1 MDTKTYLGQISKLNF
16 RIKNKMEEINQLRD
30 MACSISVS
38 PKEVNVQSSGEPDKM
53 GSIVSKIADAE
64 VELADSVERSLQ
76 KKKEIVQQIEMIPN
90 ANQYRI
96 LYNRYVLCKDWN
108 VISVE
113 MGCTFR
119 NAMSIH
125 GRALQ
130 EFEKYFG
137 SYYL

>member
-1 MDTKTYLGQISKLNF
+1 MMRGKEREQEAWKHSWDKENCDYRQNGREK
-16 RIKNKMEEINQLRD
+16 INQKNQRY
-30 MACSISVS
+30 
-38 PKEVNVQSSGEPDKM
+38 KRKRWEKRKRE
-53 GSIVSKIADAE
+53 
-64 VELADSVERSLQ
+64 
-76 KKKEIVQQIEMIPN
+76 KEIAQQIEMIPN